1 MHEDVPL
8 IVCGAP
14 GGGQRFVRP
23 RRPRAC
29 RGPVARSSTSLCAT
43 LTYVT
48 CYVSVVCLR
57 IGTHFVRGLRVWGRP
72 CRVSVGMS
80 SVLRIGAWRRDA
92 RAGRGRGRGRRTRD
106 RPADRRRRDGRPAA
120 PSSALA
126 ARGRPQRSHFA
137 ARPRA
142 TLSATS
148 QIETIDCATHM
159 YICDKYSYTVIAI

>member
-14 GGGQRFVRP
+14 GGGRGSYDRVAP
-23 RRPRAC
+23 AC

-57 IGTHFVRGLRVWGRP
+57 IGTHFVRGSWVQG
-72 CRVSVGMS
+72 CGYGVGRVSVY
-80 SVLRIGAWRRDA
+80 VVRPPYWRDA

-106 RPADRRRRDGRPAA
+106 RPADRRRRDGLPAA

-126 ARGRPQRSHFA
+126 ARAPSASPLHRVTQRVQ
-137 ARPRA
+137 PP

-148 QIETIDCATHM
+148 QTIDCATHM